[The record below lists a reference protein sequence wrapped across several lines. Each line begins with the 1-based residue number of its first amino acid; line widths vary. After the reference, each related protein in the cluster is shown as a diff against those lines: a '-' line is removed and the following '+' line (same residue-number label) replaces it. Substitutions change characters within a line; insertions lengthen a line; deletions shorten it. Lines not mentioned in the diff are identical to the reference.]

1 MNKSNNQNINALP
14 IGTVLHNGE
23 RVYKIKSVL
32 GQGGFGITYLTTA
45 EVKAGNVLLDSLWK
59 RPFEYR

>member
-1 MNKSNNQNINALP
+1 MNYSNDQNINALP

-23 RVYKIKSVL
+23 RDYKIKSVL